1 MAIITGGTDEE
12 NAQTDTIPSLSYIK
26 MIDIKWMK

>member
-1 MAIITGGTDEE
+1 MVIITGGTDEE
-12 NAQTDTIPSLSYIK
+12 NAQTDTIPSIK